1 MAGKGAPISILGKD
15 LIEVC
20 GISNTRKY
28 ESNVIPLSR
37 TMVQLIA
44 VHLEKGRQLRRM
56 DLAIRLQL
64 SLSEQM

>member
-28 ESNVIPLSR
+28 DSNVI
-37 TMVQLIA
+37 TF
-44 VHLEKGRQLRRM
+44 
-56 DLAIRLQL
+56 
-64 SLSEQM
+64 EQDTGTTYRSTP